1 MTSFIREKG
10 PRLVETGYP
19 VVPLSKGKKHPT
31 TPNWQNSPLT
41 AQACRQRPEGEGVGV
56 LCGYG
61 DTPICAIDVD
71 FRGTDAEAKA
81 LFDALCKAYPACAM
95 AVYRVGRA
103 PKFALLFRA
112 EGRWLKQTTLE
123 YVKNGDE
130 STKSQLEVLGKGQQ
144 IVLYHIHPETGL
156 PYSYPDAFF
165 SGEPVDVPAAEL
177 PLMTYEGVQTL
188 CDAFEKFVESNGW
201 APVKGSERTIAVDAD
216 EALAEE
222 LVPKRPIGLTIDQI
236 RKLMAPRVESWG
248 SYTPW
253 YQDGMRIHHETSG
266 SSEGLALWDE
276 LSQQAAKY
284 DGFAEVEKKWATF
297 NNRGLRSLTMW
308 PIAREARMVI
318 ARAEA
323 FTEDGLLCRV
333 LRDWGDHLRYAP
345 QAKRWYYFE
354 PATRQWDRLGPEASI
369 CTRIR
374 DEIFNSLL
382 TEEIKA
388 ARDAVDEAREK
399 AAAKFQLRC
408 LDGESAMLDKLL
420 KNLTRTRELYVDEND
435 MDAMEEFIA
444 VENGLVNLKTRDL
457 VPNAPDALMVKYCNV
472 RYDPSADCPTW
483 RKCVSTWFGSEEV
496 AWYMQKVLGKML
508 AGRPDEEAFYL
519 LIGDGANGKS
529 SFLETISEVMGGYSK
544 ALSDETVIGRKGTPA
559 SGHRADIVRL
569 QGARFVYCSETG
581 SGESFR
587 AADLKRISGG
597 DKISARG
604 AYAAEVKEFP
614 ARFTLFIATNF
625 APNMQGADNA
635 MRRRIRLIDF
645 PHDFENDPK
654 YRAMRIKGLSQVL
667 KAERSGIFNWLLEG
681 REGELKEGLV
691 VPKSVQ
697 DASNAYVDS
706 HDLVTQWFDE
716 RCEIG
721 RPEKENDPSTKD
733 LFESYCQWLE
743 SMNEP
748 TSDARPRTLTER
760 LKKLLTRRGASFR
773 FRKSHGKT
781 LAVGI
786 RLKSAVDLDQ
796 PAQDDFEDIP

>member
-144 IVLYHIHPETGL
+144 IVLYHTHPETGL
-156 PYSYPDAFF
+156 PYSYPYALL
-165 SGEPVDVPAAEL
+165 SGEPTDVPAAEL
-177 PLMTYEGVQTL
+177 PLVTYEGVQTL
-188 CDAFEKFVESNGW
+188 CDTFEKFVESNGW
-201 APVKGSERTIAVDAD
+201 ASVKGSERTIAVDAD

-284 DGFAEVEKKWATF
+284 DGFEEVEKKWATF

-388 ARDAVDEAREK
+388 ARDAGDEAREK

-654 YRAMRIKGLSQVL
+654 YRAMRIKGLSRVL

-681 REGELKEGLV
+681 REGELNEGLA

>member
-144 IVLYHIHPETGL
+144 IVLYHTHPETGL

-188 CDAFEKFVESNGW
+188 CDTFEKFVESNGW

-253 YQDGMRIHHETSG
+253 YQDGMRIHHETTG
-266 SSEGLALWDE
+266 SPEGLALWDE

-284 DGFAEVEKKWATF
+284 DGFEEVEKKWATF

-388 ARDAVDEAREK
+388 ARDAGDEAREK

-654 YRAMRIKGLSQVL
+654 YRAMRIKGLSRVL

-681 REGELKEGLV
+681 REGELKEGLA

>member
-112 EGRWLKQTTLE
+112 EGRWMKQTTLE

-201 APVKGSERTIAVDAD
+201 ASVKGSERTIAVDAD

-284 DGFAEVEKKWATF
+284 DGFEEVEKKWATF

-388 ARDAVDEAREK
+388 ARDAGGEAREK

-681 REGELKEGLV
+681 RDGELKEGLV
-691 VPKSVQ
+691 VPKSVL

-721 RPEKENDPSTKD
+721 RPEKETDPSTKD

-743 SMNEP
+743 SMNES
-748 TSDARPRTLTER
+748 TFDARPRMLTER
-760 LKKLLTRRGASFR
+760 LKKLLARRGVPFR
-773 FRKSHGKT
+773 LRKSDGKA

>member
-144 IVLYHIHPETGL
+144 IVLYHTHPETGL
-156 PYSYPDAFF
+156 PYSYPYALL
-165 SGEPVDVPAAEL
+165 SGEPTDVPAAEL
-177 PLMTYEGVQTL
+177 PLVTYEGVQTL
-188 CDAFEKFVESNGW
+188 CDTFEKFVESNGW
-201 APVKGSERTIAVDAD
+201 ASVKGSERTIAVDAD

-284 DGFAEVEKKWATF
+284 DGFEEVEKKWATF

-388 ARDAVDEAREK
+388 ARDAGDEAREK

-654 YRAMRIKGLSQVL
+654 YRAMRIKGLSRVL

-681 REGELKEGLV
+681 REGELKEGLA

-706 HDLVTQWFDE
+706 HDLVAQWFDE

>member
-10 PRLVETGYP
+10 PRLIENGYP

-71 FRGTDAEAKA
+71 FRGTDVEAKA

-112 EGRWLKQTTLE
+112 EGRWMKQTTLE

-266 SSEGLALWDE
+266 SPEGLALWDE

-284 DGFAEVEKKWATF
+284 DGFEEVEKKWATF

-388 ARDAVDEAREK
+388 ARDVGDEAREK

-457 VPNAPDALMVKYCNV
+457 VPNAPDALMVKYCNA

-681 REGELKEGLV
+681 RDGELKEGLV
-691 VPKSVQ
+691 VPKSVL

-721 RPEKENDPSTKD
+721 RPEKETDPSTKD

-743 SMNEP
+743 SMNES
-748 TSDARPRTLTER
+748 TFDARPRLLTER
-760 LKKLLTRRGASFR
+760 LKKLLARRGAPFR
-773 FRKSHGKT
+773 LRQGNDGKRF
-781 LAVGI
+781 VGI

>member
-31 TPNWQNSPLT
+31 TPKWQNSPLT

-144 IVLYHIHPETGL
+144 IVLYHTHPETGL
-156 PYSYPDAFF
+156 PYSYPYALL
-165 SGEPVDVPAAEL
+165 SGEPTDVPAAEL
-177 PLMTYEGVQTL
+177 PLVTYEGVQTL
-188 CDAFEKFVESNGW
+188 CDTFEKFVESNGW
-201 APVKGSERTIAVDAD
+201 ASVKGSERTIAVDAD

-284 DGFAEVEKKWATF
+284 DGFEEVEKKWATF

-388 ARDAVDEAREK
+388 ARDAGDEAREK

-654 YRAMRIKGLSQVL
+654 YRAMRIKGLSRVL

-681 REGELKEGLV
+681 REGELKEGLA

>member
-71 FRGTDAEAKA
+71 FRGTDVEEKA

-144 IVLYHIHPETGL
+144 IVLYHTHPETGL
-156 PYSYPDAFF
+156 PYSYPYALL
-165 SGEPVDVPAAEL
+165 SGEPTDVPTAEL

-188 CDAFEKFVESNGW
+188 CDTFEKFVESNGW
-201 APVKGSERTIAVDAD
+201 ASVKGSERTIAVDAD

-284 DGFAEVEKKWATF
+284 DGFEEVEKKWATF

-388 ARDAVDEAREK
+388 ARDAGDEAREK

-681 REGELKEGLV
+681 RDGELKEGLA

-743 SMNEP
+743 SMNES
-748 TSDARPRTLTER
+748 TFDARPRMLTER
-760 LKKLLTRRGASFR
+760 LKKLLARRGVSFR
-773 FRKSHGKT
+773 LRKSDGKA

>member
-144 IVLYHIHPETGL
+144 IVLYHTHPETGL
-156 PYSYPDAFF
+156 PYSYPYALL
-165 SGEPVDVPAAEL
+165 SGEPTDVPTAEL
-177 PLMTYEGVQTL
+177 PLVTYEGVQTL
-188 CDAFEKFVESNGW
+188 CDTFEKFVESNGW
-201 APVKGSERTIAVDAD
+201 APVKGSERAIAVDAD

-253 YQDGMRIHHETSG
+253 YQDGMRIHHETTG
-266 SSEGLALWDE
+266 SPEGLALWDE

-284 DGFAEVEKKWATF
+284 DGFEEVEKKWATF

-388 ARDAVDEAREK
+388 ARDAGDEAREK

-581 SGESFR
+581 SGEPFR

-681 REGELKEGLV
+681 REGELKEGLA

-748 TSDARPRTLTER
+748 TSDARPRMLTER
-760 LKKLLTRRGASFR
+760 LKKLLARRGAQFR
-773 FRKSHGKT
+773 LRKSDGKA

-796 PAQDDFEDIP
+796 SAQDDFEDIP

>member
-10 PRLVETGYP
+10 PRLIENGYP

-61 DTPICAIDVD
+61 DNPICAIDVD

-103 PKFALLFRA
+103 PKFALLFKA

-123 YVKNGDE
+123 YVKNGDD

-144 IVLYHIHPETGL
+144 IVLYHTHPETGL
-156 PYSYPDAFF
+156 PYSYPYALL
-165 SGEPVDVPAAEL
+165 SGEPTDVPTAEL
-177 PLMTYEGVQTL
+177 PLVTYEGVQTL
-188 CDAFEKFVESNGW
+188 CDTFEKFVESNGW

-253 YQDGMRIHHETSG
+253 YQDGMRIHHETTG
-266 SSEGLALWDE
+266 SPEGLALWDE

-284 DGFAEVEKKWATF
+284 DGFEEVEKKWATF

-388 ARDAVDEAREK
+388 ARDAGDEAREK

-654 YRAMRIKGLSQVL
+654 YRAMRIKGLSRVL

-681 REGELKEGLV
+681 REGELKEGLA

>member
-71 FRGTDAEAKA
+71 FRGTDVEAKA

-112 EGRWLKQTTLE
+112 EGRWMKQTTLE

-144 IVLYHIHPETGL
+144 IVLYHTHPETGL
-156 PYSYPDAFF
+156 PYSYPYALL
-165 SGEPVDVPAAEL
+165 SGEPTDVPAAEL
-177 PLMTYEGVQTL
+177 PLVTYEGVQTL
-188 CDAFEKFVESNGW
+188 CDTFEKFVESNGW
-201 APVKGSERTIAVDAD
+201 ASVKGSERTIAVDAD

-284 DGFAEVEKKWATF
+284 DGFEEVEKKWATF

-388 ARDAVDEAREK
+388 ARDAGDEAREK

-529 SFLETISEVMGGYSK
+529 SFLETVSEVMGGYSK

-681 REGELKEGLV
+681 RDGELKEGLV

-743 SMNEP
+743 SMNES
-748 TSDARPRTLTER
+748 TFDARPRMLTER
-760 LKKLLTRRGASFR
+760 LKKLLARRGVPFR
-773 FRKSHGKT
+773 LRKSDGKA

-796 PAQDDFEDIP
+796 SAQDDFEDIP

>member
-81 LFDALCKAYPACAM
+81 LFDVLCKAYPACAM

-103 PKFALLFRA
+103 PKFALLFKA

-123 YVKNGDE
+123 YVKNGDD

-144 IVLYHIHPETGL
+144 IVLYHTHPETGL
-156 PYSYPDAFF
+156 PYSYPYALL
-165 SGEPVDVPAAEL
+165 SGEPTDVPAAEL

-188 CDAFEKFVESNGW
+188 CDTFEKFVESNGW
-201 APVKGSERTIAVDAD
+201 ASVKGSERTIAVDAD

-284 DGFAEVEKKWATF
+284 DGFEEVEKKWATF

-388 ARDAVDEAREK
+388 ARDAGDEAREK

-654 YRAMRIKGLSQVL
+654 YRAMRIKGLSRVL

-681 REGELKEGLV
+681 REGELKEGLA

>member
-123 YVKNGDE
+123 YAKNGDE

-144 IVLYHIHPETGL
+144 IVLYHTHPETGL
-156 PYSYPDAFF
+156 PYSYPYALL
-165 SGEPVDVPAAEL
+165 SGEPTDVPAAEL
-177 PLMTYEGVQTL
+177 PLVTYEGVQTL
-188 CDAFEKFVESNGW
+188 CDTFEKFVESNGW
-201 APVKGSERTIAVDAD
+201 ASVKGSERTIAVDAD

-284 DGFAEVEKKWATF
+284 DGFEEVEKKWATF

-388 ARDAVDEAREK
+388 ARDAGDEAREK

-654 YRAMRIKGLSQVL
+654 YRAMRIKGLSRVL

-681 REGELKEGLV
+681 REGELKEGLA

>member
-144 IVLYHIHPETGL
+144 IVLYHTHPETGL
-156 PYSYPDAFF
+156 PYSYPYALL
-165 SGEPVDVPAAEL
+165 SGEPTDVPTAEL
-177 PLMTYEGVQTL
+177 PLVTYEGVQTL
-188 CDAFEKFVESNGW
+188 CDTFEKFVESNGW
-201 APVKGSERTIAVDAD
+201 ASVKGSERTIAVDAD

-253 YQDGMRIHHETSG
+253 YQDGMRIHHETTG
-266 SSEGLALWDE
+266 SPEGLALWDE

-284 DGFAEVEKKWATF
+284 DGFEEVEKKWATF

-388 ARDAVDEAREK
+388 ARDAGDEAREK

-681 REGELKEGLV
+681 REGELKEGLA

>member
-144 IVLYHIHPETGL
+144 IVLYHTHPETGL
-156 PYSYPDAFF
+156 PYSYPYALL
-165 SGEPVDVPAAEL
+165 SGEPTDVPAAEL
-177 PLMTYEGVQTL
+177 PLVTYEGVQTL
-188 CDAFEKFVESNGW
+188 CDTFEKFVESNGW
-201 APVKGSERTIAVDAD
+201 ASVKGSERTIAVDAD

-284 DGFAEVEKKWATF
+284 DGFEEVEKKWATF

-333 LRDWGDHLRYAP
+333 LRDWGDHLRYVP

-654 YRAMRIKGLSQVL
+654 YRAMRIKGLSRVL

-681 REGELKEGLV
+681 REGELKEGLA

>member
-144 IVLYHIHPETGL
+144 IVLYHTHPETGL
-156 PYSYPDAFF
+156 PYSYPYALL
-165 SGEPVDVPAAEL
+165 SGEPTDVPTAEL
-177 PLMTYEGVQTL
+177 PLVTYEGVQTL
-188 CDAFEKFVESNGW
+188 CDTFEKFVESNGW

-284 DGFAEVEKKWATF
+284 DGFEEVEKKWATF

-388 ARDAVDEAREK
+388 ARDAGDEAREK

-681 REGELKEGLV
+681 REGELKEGLA

-743 SMNEP
+743 SMNES
-748 TSDARPRTLTER
+748 TFDARPRMLTER
-760 LKKLLTRRGASFR
+760 LKKLLARRGVPFR
-773 FRKSHGKT
+773 LRKSDGKA

>member
-144 IVLYHIHPETGL
+144 IVLYHTHPETGL

-201 APVKGSERTIAVDAD
+201 APVKGSERMIAVDAD

-284 DGFAEVEKKWATF
+284 DGFEEVEKKWATF

-388 ARDAVDEAREK
+388 ARDAGDEAREK

-435 MDAMEEFIA
+435 MDAMAEFIA

-654 YRAMRIKGLSQVL
+654 YRAMRIKGLSRVL

>member
-144 IVLYHIHPETGL
+144 IVLYHTHPETGL
-156 PYSYPDAFF
+156 PYSYPYALL
-165 SGEPVDVPAAEL
+165 SGEPTDVPTAEL
-177 PLMTYEGVQTL
+177 PLVTYEGVQTL
-188 CDAFEKFVESNGW
+188 CDTFEKFVESNGW

-284 DGFAEVEKKWATF
+284 DGFEEVEKKWATF

-388 ARDAVDEAREK
+388 ARDAGDEAREK

-681 REGELKEGLV
+681 REGELKEGLA

-748 TSDARPRTLTER
+748 TSDARPRMLTER
-760 LKKLLTRRGASFR
+760 LKKLLARRGVPFR
-773 FRKSHGKT
+773 LRKSDGKA

>member
-1 MTSFIREKG
+1 M
-10 PRLVETGYP
+10 
-19 VVPLSKGKKHPT
+19 
-31 TPNWQNSPLT
+31 
-41 AQACRQRPEGEGVGV
+41 
-56 LCGYG
+56 
-61 DTPICAIDVD
+61 
-71 FRGTDAEAKA
+71 
-81 LFDALCKAYPACAM
+81 
-95 AVYRVGRA
+95 
-103 PKFALLFRA
+103 
-112 EGRWLKQTTLE
+112 
-123 YVKNGDE
+123 
-130 STKSQLEVLGKGQQ
+130 
-144 IVLYHIHPETGL
+144 
-156 PYSYPDAFF
+156 
-165 SGEPVDVPAAEL
+165 
-177 PLMTYEGVQTL
+177 
-188 CDAFEKFVESNGW
+188 
-201 APVKGSERTIAVDAD
+201 
-216 EALAEE
+216 
-222 LVPKRPIGLTIDQI
+222 
-236 RKLMAPRVESWG
+236 
-248 SYTPW
+248 
-253 YQDGMRIHHETSG
+253 
-266 SSEGLALWDE
+266 
-276 LSQQAAKY
+276 
-284 DGFAEVEKKWATF
+284 EKKWATF

-388 ARDAVDEAREK
+388 ARDAGDEAREK

-681 REGELKEGLV
+681 REGELKEGLA

>member
-144 IVLYHIHPETGL
+144 IVLYHTHPETGL
-156 PYSYPDAFF
+156 PYSYPYALL
-165 SGEPVDVPAAEL
+165 SGEPTDVPAAEL
-177 PLMTYEGVQTL
+177 PLVTYEGVQTL
-188 CDAFEKFVESNGW
+188 CDTFEKFVESNGW
-201 APVKGSERTIAVDAD
+201 ASVKGSERTIAVDAD

-284 DGFAEVEKKWATF
+284 DGFEEVEKKWATF

-654 YRAMRIKGLSQVL
+654 YRAMRIKGLSRVL